1 MRILGL
7 TPCFFPV
14 CEGLE
19 GGWDIL
25 GDCRR
30 RRAGGDPRMWGET
43 LEWDGGTPRM
53 GWGTPRMGGGDP
65 RMGGGDPR
73 MGWGIP

>member
-19 GGWDIL
+19 GGWELSRVTVVVVVVVGLDWIGL
-25 GDCRR
+25 DRIGLDRIGLDR
-30 RRAGGDPRMWGET
+30 I
-43 LEWDGGTPRM
+43 
-53 GWGTPRMGGGDP
+53 GWFCAVNWRVGNFL
-65 RMGGGDPR
+65 
-73 MGWGIP
+73 